1 MPNLPK
7 SSFSFIFPFSVIPK
21 FSMSYAISVLNVPQ
35 DICGPCLFLDTVLKA
50 NSQIRTKGKFLFIFD
65 KR

>member
-1 MPNLPK
+1 
-7 SSFSFIFPFSVIPK
+7 
-21 FSMSYAISVLNVPQ
+21 MSYAISVLNVPQ
-35 DICGPCLFLDTVLKA
+35 DICGPCLFLDTELKA